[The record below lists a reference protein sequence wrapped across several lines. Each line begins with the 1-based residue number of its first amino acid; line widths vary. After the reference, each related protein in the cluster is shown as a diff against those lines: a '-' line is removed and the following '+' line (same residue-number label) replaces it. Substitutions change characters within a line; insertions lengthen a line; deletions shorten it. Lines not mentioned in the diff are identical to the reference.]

1 MATATSSIRSTRI
14 LSLVFAAVGLLACT
28 RSGAQDTLYFING
41 DILTGHA
48 EEIGPDKVRFRIPDP
63 GDPSGPAV
71 EADGKGGAVVTVDR
85 RDLARLRLAGGQ
97 TISFNTA
104 REVTSPDHAFLER
117 KQAVTIDIL
126 APALDHFTA
135 GYQGYVK
142 KGIILR
148 ADLGWIGLGVS
159 RRDNVYGDEIR
170 YRQGGLLRLGV
181 AFMLPRR
188 PARTPN
194 VRRDHPLNGWY
205 LRPDVALSGW
215 TEQRTWYTNGGPYM
229 LETRSSTSLLSV
241 AVTTVFGRQI
251 VIGRRCLLDM
261 FAGMGYGIQWEDG
274 ELPRTSG
281 VGGGREYSYTHLF
294 TGSYSPFALTG
305 GVRFGYLF

>member
-1 MATATSSIRSTRI
+1 MSTVSRPARI
-14 LSLVFAAVGLLACT
+14 TVLFAPFLVLAGLVFSN
-28 RSGAQDTLYFING
+28 RSSAQDTLYFTNG

-48 EEIGPDKVRFRIPDP
+48 EEVGPDKVRFRIPDP

-71 EADGKGGAVVTVDR
+71 EADGKGGALVTADR
-85 RDLARLRLAGGQ
+85 RDLVRLRLAGGQ
-97 TISFNTA
+97 TISFNAA
-104 REVTSPDHAFLER
+104 REVAAPDKAFLER

-135 GYQGYVK
+135 GYQRSVK

-159 RRDNVYGDEIR
+159 RRDNVYGNEIR

-215 TEQRTWYTNGGPYM
+215 TEQRTRYTHTGPYM
-229 LETRSSTSLLSV
+229 LETRSSTDLLSV

-261 FAGMGYGIQWEDG
+261 FAGMGYGIQWENG

>member
-1 MATATSSIRSTRI
+1 MSTVSRPARI
-14 LSLVFAAVGLLACT
+14 TVLFAPFLVLAGLVFSN
-28 RSGAQDTLYFING
+28 RSSAQDTLYFTNG

-48 EEIGPDKVRFRIPDP
+48 EEVGPDKVRFRIPDP

-71 EADGKGGAVVTVDR
+71 EADGKGGALVTADR
-85 RDLARLRLAGGQ
+85 RDLVRLRLAGGQ
-97 TISFNTA
+97 TISFNAA
-104 REVTSPDHAFLER
+104 REVAAPDKAFLER

-135 GYQGYVK
+135 GYQRSVK

-159 RRDNVYGDEIR
+159 RRDNVYGNEIR

-215 TEQRTWYTNGGPYM
+215 TEQRTRYTHTGPYM
-229 LETRSSTSLLSV
+229 LETRSSTDLLSV

-251 VIGRRCLLDM
+251 MIGRRC
-261 FAGMGYGIQWEDG
+261 
-274 ELPRTSG
+274 
-281 VGGGREYSYTHLF
+281 
-294 TGSYSPFALTG
+294 
-305 GVRFGYLF
+305 